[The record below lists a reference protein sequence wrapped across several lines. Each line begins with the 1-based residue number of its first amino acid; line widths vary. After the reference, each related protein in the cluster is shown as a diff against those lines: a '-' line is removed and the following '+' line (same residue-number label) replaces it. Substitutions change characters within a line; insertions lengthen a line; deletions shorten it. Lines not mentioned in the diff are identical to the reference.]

1 MPKLHCNIFP
11 PAPTCCCQ
19 RYVHPSQVIDEA
31 EGARRSGRAKEQ
43 RCAMLEHV
51 LRRDLDGELI
61 PRHIVFVA
69 DKENCNK
76 FLWGGNGGERRV

>member
-1 MPKLHCNIFP
+1 MLFRARDMLHERSITIARFWLSGASCTDKMEVMANF
-11 PAPTCCCQ
+11 
-19 RYVHPSQVIDEA
+19 VH
-31 EGARRSGRAKEQ
+31 
-43 RCAMLEHV
+43 AMLEHV